1 MQFYEYKVVPAPRKG
16 EKARGAR
23 TTPDRFA
30 LALTSLMNEL
40 GRDGWEYLRADTL
53 PCDERVGLT
62 GSKTSF
68 QSMLV
73 FRRVLEADAAS
84 AVAPLQFQTRLSAVE
99 ATAPRLGAAVAPE
112 GVAPAL
118 GSATLNAGLAAE

>member
-1 MQFYEYKVVPAPRKG
+1 M
-16 EKARGAR
+16 
-23 TTPDRFA
+23 
-30 LALTSLMNEL
+30 
-40 GRDGWEYLRADTL
+40 

-99 ATAPRLGAAVAPE
+99 AAAPRLGAAVAPE

-118 GSATLNAGLAAE
+118 GSATLNAGLAA